1 MDNRLYQDIISDL
14 PQFNPDIANGYS
26 VKDMADA
33 EEYIARI
40 FQCAS
45 ADFPPIFK
53 FVGLR
58 CLTPEEEQREIERTS
73 ERIPERDISKTD
85 VYMVEAIFDFD
96 GQKITRNIN
105 IPFMR
110 EGGTLFLRGSRSTI
124 HPILADLVF
133 SISDLGLFTM
143 LLRAKFTLTR
153 TNYGV
158 LKDGESITH
167 FVVAGNIYQSK
178 ESVADSRKANK
189 VESTIGHYLFCKY
202 GVTETFKRY
211 YDTDVIIE
219 EKRPGLS
226 EIYPETDYVMF
237 TTMGLPPLEK
247 RRSSQSDWT
256 PTNLVLII
264 PRDKAEQH
272 QGISLLATHFF
283 YVIDQFPQRFTLEH
297 IDQDGTWRIAMGYI
311 LHRAKENEGK
321 LLNEIDKHLNSL
333 DRYTDSETK
342 RHLEMEGIHVDNLY
356 DLFVHV
362 LDTITTRIVNDNSG
376 CMWGKNLLVKRYALS
391 GITEAIFNF
400 TWQLEKE
407 RDSLTYK
414 RLRWTLSRMITP
426 DSFMGIQSKHGEL
439 GSVQYPGDCMIFK
452 HTCVSIRQMN
462 AVTGKGKT
470 KSFKPNELA
479 YQLDASIAEAGSV
492 CNFAKGS
499 PDGRSR
505 LNMFARLD
513 SNGRFQRNPDNIEL
527 LDNAQKE
534 IQKY

>member
-1 MDNRLYQDIISDL
+1 MDNRLYQEIIADL
-14 PQFNPDIANGYS
+14 PQFNPDIAKGYS
-26 VKDMADA
+26 VKDMEDA
-33 EEYIARI
+33 EEYIHRI
-40 FQCAS
+40 FECAS

-58 CLTPEEEQREIERTS
+58 RLTPEEEQREIERTS
-73 ERIPERDISKTD
+73 ERIPERDVSQTD
-85 VYMVEAIFDFD
+85 VYMCEAIFDFD
-96 GQKITRNIN
+96 GQKVTRNIN
-105 IPFMR
+105 LPYMR
-110 EGGTLFLRGSRSTI
+110 EAGTIFLRGSRSTI

-133 SISDLGLFTM
+133 SVSDLGLFTM

-226 EIYPETDYVMF
+226 EIYPVEDYVMF

-247 RRSSQSDWT
+247 RRREQSDWT

-264 PRDKAEQH
+264 PRDKCEEH
-272 QGISLLATHFF
+272 PGVSLLATHFF
-283 YVIDQFPQRFTLEH
+283 YVIDQFPSRFTLEH

-333 DRYTDSETK
+333 DRYVDYETK
-342 RHLEMEGIHVDNLY
+342 RHLEMEGIQVDNLY

-362 LDTITTRIVNDNSG
+362 LDTITSRIVNDNSG
-376 CMWGKNLLVKRYALS
+376 RMWGKHLLVKRYALS

-407 RDSLTYK
+407 RDSLTFR

-426 DSFMGIQSKHGEL
+426 DAFLGIQSKHGEL

-479 YQLDASIAEAGSV
+479 YQLDGSIAEAGSA

-505 LNMFARLD
+505 LNMFLHID
-513 SNGRFQRNPDNIEL
+513 KNGRIVRNPDLVEL
-527 LDNAQKE
+527 IDQAQKE
-534 IQKY
+534 ISKY